1 MLLQFAVPGS
11 HKRFLEPRF
20 GPQACSMSA
29 PNLPVK
35 EVMISCKSFGLGL
48 WLQSL
53 ALEAAK
59 YSVGDGGH
67 VLSVDPGRLL
77 FSGRG
82 VRGSGLRCF
91 GCWFGK
97 LCKLV
102 DLQQTCARAAS
113 ASSSFSVAA

>member
-1 MLLQFAVPGS
+1 
-11 HKRFLEPRF
+11 
-20 GPQACSMSA
+20 MSA

-35 EVMISCKSFGLGL
+35 EVMISCKSFGCKA
-48 WLQSL
+48 WLE
-53 ALEAAK
+53 AFLEAAK

-82 VRGSGLRCF
+82 VCGSGLRCF

-97 LCKLV
+97 LRKLV